1 MIIVRRHVL
10 AAWLFVA
17 AIIGMIGDGHA
28 QNAAGSWPHT
38 ITTPNASVVVY
49 QPQAIAWPN
58 HEKLTA
64 RAALAITPQGE
75 KTPIVGTVEIALTT
89 RVDSATGDVVL
100 SDPQLLTTHFPSLDT
115 ARAAQLEESLKA
127 ALASGIQTKHVP
139 LNTVLL
145 SLEEHDA
152 PPAAP
157 LATEPPVIFHSNA
170 PASLVVFDGD
180 PVLVPVGKSGLS
192 VAVNTNWNVFT
203 DGQNWYLLNNGL
215 WLAAPAYAGPYKP
228 ITTLPPAFK
237 ALAADKSFADVRKA
251 IPPKPGKPAAVPAI
265 FVSTKPAEIV
275 VTQGQPQLAA
285 VTGTSLQVVRNTNSI
300 LFFDPGSGRFFL
312 LVSGRW
318 FASQGL
324 DGPWSFA
331 TDKLPPDF
339 ALISPGSPEGKVLAA
354 VPGTAQAEL
363 AVQQAQVPRHATLKK
378 SGARLEV
385 VYAGPPQFKPIPG
398 TPLTYAVNT
407 SFEVIGAEGRFYVCY
422 QGAWFV
428 GNTPNGPWALAAT
441 VPAVIY
447 TIPPSSPLYNVTFV
461 KVYAATPTTVTY
473 GYTAG
478 YTMSFVSAGVVVYGT
493 GYYYPPVVIAGPVP
507 IYYAAPYSYAGSVWY
522 NSSYGTWN
530 GGGTIYGPYNDAT
543 YRTYYNSSTGA
554 TGAGGAIYGPN
565 GGAGAVSYYNPS
577 NGSYAHG
584 SAAWNSS
591 GGSANANYYNART
604 GISGS
609 TNQNWDAY
617 SRWGSSTFSGPTQT
631 VNTRS
636 QSNAQGSAGAF
647 QSSTG
652 AEGAGYRNA
661 VTGNSGGAVKTQN
674 GDVYAGHDGN
684 AYQHTD
690 SGWSKWE
697 NGGWQ
702 PVNPPASSNN
712 QNNQNRQQSSSGSS
726 TQSNQLG
733 GSQRQQQQQRS
744 AAQGSPGSST
754 QSNQP
759 GASQQQRQR
768 AATQGSS
775 GTTTQS
781 NRLGASQQRRGASQ
795 TMDASSFQQLE
806 QDRQARFAGMQQN
819 GGGRFGGGGGGFG
832 DRGAFGGGRRR

>member
-1 MIIVRRHVL
+1 MSLPAASNLGRVGGAQMLILWRHVL
-10 AAWLFVA
+10 AAWFLVA
-17 AIIGMIGDGHA
+17 ATIGVIGEGHA
-28 QNAAGSWPHT
+28 QNAAGTWPHT
-38 ITTPNASVVVY
+38 ITMPNATVVVY

-64 RAALAITPQGE
+64 RAALAITRQGE
-75 KTPIVGTVEIALTT
+75 KTPIVGTVEISIAT
-89 RVDSATGDVVL
+89 RVDAATGDVKL
-100 SDPQLLTTHFPSLDT
+100 SDLQLLATHFPSLDT
-115 ARAAQLEESLKA
+115 AQAAQLEERIKA
-127 ALASGIQTKHVP
+127 ALPGIETNHIP
-139 LNTVLL
+139 LNAVLL
-145 SLEEHDA
+145 SLKEHDA

-157 LATEPPVIFHSNA
+157 LATEPPVIFHSGS
-170 PASLVVFDGD
+170 PASLVIFDGE
-180 PVLVPVGKSGLS
+180 PVLVPAGKSGLS
-192 VAVNTNWNVFT
+192 IAVNTNWDVFT
-203 DGQNWYLLNNGL
+203 DGKNWYLLNNGL
-215 WLAAPAYAGPYKP
+215 WLEAPAYAGPYKP
-228 ITTLPPAFK
+228 IKTLPPAFK
-237 ALAADKSFADVRKA
+237 GLPADKNFADVRKA
-251 IPPKPGKPAAVPAI
+251 IPPKPAKSAVVPAI
-265 FVSTKPAEIV
+265 FVSTKPAEII
-275 VTQGQPQLAA
+275 VTQGQPQFAPVA
-285 VTGTSLQVVRNTNSI
+285 GTSLEVVRNTNSI
-300 LFFDPGSGRFFL
+300 LFFEPASGRFFL

-339 ALISPGSPEGKVLAA
+339 ALISPNSPEGKVLAA

-363 AVQQAQVPRHATLKK
+363 AVQQAQVPRQATLKK
-378 SGARLEV
+378 DAAQLKV
-385 VYAGPPQFKPIPG
+385 IYAGPPQFKPIPV

-407 SFEVIGAEGRFYVCY
+407 SFEVIGAEGHFYVCY

-447 TIPPSSPLYNVTFV
+447 TIPPTSPLYNVTYV

-478 YTMSFVSAGVVVYGT
+478 YTMGFVSAGVVVYGT

-522 NSSYGTWN
+522 SSSNGTWQS
-530 GGGTIYGPYNDAT
+530 GGTIYGPYNDAA

-565 GGAGAVSYYNPS
+565 GGAGAFSYYNPS

-609 TNQNWDAY
+609 TNQNWNAY
-617 SRWGSSTFSGPTQT
+617 SRWGSSTFSGANQT

-647 QSSTG
+647 QSTSG
-652 AEGAGYRNA
+652 AEGAGYHSA
-661 VTGNSGGAVKTQN
+661 ATGSSGGAVKTQS

-684 AYQHTD
+684 VYQHTD
-690 SGWSKWE
+690 DGWSKWD
-697 NGGWQ
+697 NGSWQ
-702 PVNPPASSNN
+702 QVNPPTQTNN
-712 QNNQNRQQSSSGSS
+712 QSNQNRQQSSSGSNA
-726 TQSNQLG
+726 QSNQLG
-733 GSQRQQQQQRS
+733 SSQQQQQRR
-744 AAQGSPGSST
+744 ST
-754 QSNQP
+754 
-759 GASQQQRQR
+759 
-768 AATQGSS
+768 TQGSS
-775 GTTTQS
+775 GSTTQS
-781 NRLGASQQRRGASQ
+781 SQLGASQQRRNASQ
-795 TMDASSFQQLE
+795 TMDSNSFQQLE
-806 QDRQARFAGMQQN
+806 QDRQARFAGTQQSAA
-819 GGGRFGGGGGGFG
+819 GDRFRGSGGGGGFG
-832 DRGAFGGGRRR
+832 ERGAFGGGRRR

>member
-1 MIIVRRHVL
+1 MIVGRRVL
-10 AAWLFVA
+10 SVWLLVA
-17 AIIGMIGDGHA
+17 ATLGMTGVGHA
-28 QNAAGSWPHT
+28 QNATGTWPHT

-64 RAALAITPQGE
+64 RAALAITRTGE

-89 RVDSATGDVVL
+89 RVDAATGDVTL
-100 SDPQLLTTHFPSLDT
+100 FDPQLLATHFPSLDT
-115 ARAAQLEESLKA
+115 GQAAQLEERIKT
-127 ALASGIQTKHVP
+127 ALLSGIETNHIP
-139 LNTVLL
+139 LNAVLL
-145 SLEEHDA
+145 SLKEHDA

-157 LATEPPVIFHSNA
+157 LAVEPPVIFHSSA
-170 PASLVVFDGD
+170 PASLVVFDGE
-180 PVLVPVGKSGLS
+180 PVLAPVGKSGLS
-192 VAVNTNWNVFT
+192 VAVNTNWYVFT
-203 DGQNWYLLNNGL
+203 DDKNWYLLNNGL

-237 ALAADKSFADVRKA
+237 ALPTDKNFADVRKA
-251 IPPKPGKPAAVPAI
+251 IPPKPGKPAIVPAI
-265 FVSTKPAEIV
+265 FVSTKPAEII
-275 VTQGQPQLAA
+275 VTQGQPQFAPVA
-285 VTGTSLQVVRNTNSI
+285 GTSLQVVRNTNSI
-300 LFFDPGSGRFFL
+300 LFLEPGSGRFFL

-339 ALISPGSPEGKVLAA
+339 ALISPNSPEGKVLAA

-363 AVQQAQVPRHATLKK
+363 AVQQAQVPRQATLKK
-378 SGARLEV
+378 NAAQV
-385 VYAGPPQFKPIPG
+385 TVIYAGPPQFKPIAG

-407 SFEVIGAEGRFYVCY
+407 SFEVIGADGRFYLCY

-428 GNTPNGPWALAAT
+428 GNTPNGPWALAET

-447 TIPPSSPLYNVTFV
+447 TIPPASPLYNVTFV
-461 KVYAATPTTVTY
+461 KVYAATPVTVTY

-522 NSSYGTWN
+522 NSSNGTWN
-530 GGGTIYGPYNDAT
+530 SGGTIYGPYNDAS
-543 YRTYYNSSTGA
+543 YRTYYNPSTGA

-565 GGAGAVSYYNPS
+565 GGAGAFSYYNPS

-591 GGSANANYYNART
+591 GGAANANYYNART

-609 TNQNWDAY
+609 TNQNWNAY

-631 VNTRS
+631 VNTQSR
-636 QSNAQGSAGAF
+636 SNAQGSAGSF

-652 AEGAGYRNA
+652 AEGAGYYNRA
-661 VTGNSGGAVKTQN
+661 TGGSGGAVKTQS

-690 SGWSKWE
+690 DGWSKWD

-702 PVNPPASSNN
+702 PVTPPTSPNN
-712 QNNQNRQQSSSGSS
+712 QNNQNRQQGSSGNT

-733 GSQRQQQQQRS
+733 TSQQQQRRS
-744 AAQGSPGSST
+744 
-754 QSNQP
+754 
-759 GASQQQRQR
+759 
-768 AATQGSS
+768 ATQGSTGS
-775 GTTTQS
+775 TAQGNQP
-781 NRLGASQQRRGASQ
+781 GASQQRRGASQ
-795 TMDASSFQQLE
+795 TMDSSSYQQLE
-806 QDRQARFAGMQQN
+806 QDRQARFAGAQQT
-819 GGGRFGGGGGGFG
+819 GAGSRFGGGGGGFG
-832 DRGAFGGGRRR
+832 DRGAFGGGGRRR

>member
-1 MIIVRRHVL
+1 MNIGWRCVFS
-10 AAWLFVA
+10 AWLLVA
-17 AIIGMIGDGHA
+17 ATVAMIGDGHA
-28 QNAAGSWPHT
+28 QSAAAAGNWPHT

-64 RAALAITPQGE
+64 RAALAITRTGE

-89 RVDSATGDVVL
+89 RVDAATGDVTL
-100 SDPQLLTTHFPSLDT
+100 ADPQLLATHFPSLDT
-115 ARAAQLEESLKA
+115 GQAAQLEGRIKT
-127 ALASGIQTKHVP
+127 ALLSGIETNHIP
-139 LNTVLL
+139 LNAVLL
-145 SLEEHDA
+145 SLKEHDA

-157 LATEPPVIFHSNA
+157 LAVQPPVIFHSSA
-170 PASLVVFDGD
+170 PASLVVFDGE

-192 VAVNTNWNVFT
+192 VAVNTNWYVFT
-203 DGQNWYLLNNGL
+203 DGKDWYLLNNGL

-228 ITTLPPAFK
+228 VTKLPPAFK
-237 ALAADKSFADVRKA
+237 ALPADKNFADVRKA
-251 IPPKPGKPAAVPAI
+251 IPPKPGKPAVVPAI
-265 FVSTKPAEIV
+265 FVSTKPAEII
-275 VTQGQPQLAA
+275 VTQGQPQFAPVA
-285 VTGTSLQVVRNTNSI
+285 GTSLQVVRNTNSI
-300 LFFDPGSGRFFL
+300 LFLEPGSGRFFL

-339 ALISPGSPEGKVLAA
+339 ALISPNSPEGKVLAA

-363 AVQQAQVPRHATLKK
+363 AVQQAQVPRQATLKK
-378 SGARLEV
+378 NAAKVVV
-385 VYAGPPQFKPIPG
+385 VYAGPPQFKPIAG

-407 SFEVIGAEGRFYVCY
+407 SFEVIGADGRFYLCY

-428 GNTPNGPWALAAT
+428 DTTPNGPWALAET
-441 VPAVIY
+441 IPAVIY
-447 TIPPSSPLYNVTFV
+447 TIPPASPLYNVTFV
-461 KVYAATPTTVTY
+461 KVYAATPATVTY

-478 YTMSFVSAGVVVYGT
+478 YTMSFVSAGVIVYGT

-507 IYYAAPYSYAGSVWY
+507 IYYATPYSYAGSVWY
-522 NSSYGTWN
+522 NSSNGTWHS
-530 GGGTIYGPYNDAT
+530 GGTIYGPYNDAS

-554 TGAGGAIYGPN
+554 SGAGGAIYGPN
-565 GGAGAVSYYNPS
+565 GGAGAFSYYNPS

-591 GGSANANYYNART
+591 GGAANANYYNART

-609 TNQNWDAY
+609 TNQNWNAY
-617 SRWGSSTFSGPTQT
+617 SRWGSSTFSGANQT
-631 VNTRS
+631 VNTQSR
-636 QSNAQGSAGAF
+636 SNAQGSAGSF

-652 AEGAGYRNA
+652 AEGAGYHNS
-661 VTGNSGGAVKTQN
+661 VTGGSGGAVKTQS

-690 SGWSKWE
+690 DGWSKWD

-702 PVNPPASSNN
+702 PVTPPTPPNN
-712 QNNQNRQQSSSGSS
+712 QNNQNRTQSSSGNN

-733 GSQRQQQQQRS
+733 SSQQQQRRS
-744 AAQGSPGSST
+744 
-754 QSNQP
+754 
-759 GASQQQRQR
+759 
-768 AATQGSS
+768 ATQGSTGSTAQSNQS
-775 GTTTQS
+775 GT
-781 NRLGASQQRRGASQ
+781 SQQRRGASQ
-795 TMDASSFQQLE
+795 TMDSSSYQQLE
-806 QDRQARFAGMQQN
+806 QDRQARFAGAQQ
-819 GGGRFGGGGGGFG
+819 GAGGRFSGGGGGFG
-832 DRGAFGGGRRR
+832 DRGAFGGGGRRR